1 MHRSHVQISTDLSDS
16 LTHNVNNVHMFLTVG
31 KIKSNI
37 LMRPHYETVPSLKRR
52 GGCSIFINT
61 EYRNLRKWNVIFY
74 PKSSTFASGMLFLT
88 QNLVPSQVVCL
99 GYETFASGM
108 LPFEVMQIL
117 IPSFPLI
124 DRWQKKNDMLFYCV
138 NNTPRSNWV
147 I

>member
-16 LTHNVNNVHMFLTVG
+16 LTQNVNNVHMFLTVG
-31 KIKSNI
+31 KIKSNT

-52 GGCSIFINT
+52 RGCSIFINT

-99 GYETFASGM
+99 GYETFESGM
-108 LPFEVMQIL
+108 LPFAKSSLLIKGVKNVISEMQVM
-117 IPSFPLI
+117 
-124 DRWQKKNDMLFYCV
+124 V
-138 NNTPRSNWV
+138 A
-147 I
+147 